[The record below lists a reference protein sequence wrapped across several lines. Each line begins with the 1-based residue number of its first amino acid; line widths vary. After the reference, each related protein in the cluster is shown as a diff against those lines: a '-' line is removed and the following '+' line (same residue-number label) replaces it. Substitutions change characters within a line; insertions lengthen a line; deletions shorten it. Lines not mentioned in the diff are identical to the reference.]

1 MNFLLQLSNFKNH
14 SVHFISSQICKNLFI
29 LSYLNFIWLYTL
41 SYVKIIDNC
50 MDMTLWIVGLRIRIF
65 NFAIKLLTC
74 ILYIVRVMSDSVPSE
89 WWVYRYFF
97 SYDAF
102 QIICSFSAVFLLS
115 ILFIFQNR
123 IFVCFIQSEHYIST
137 CRKIDRLKET
147 NYPIFFSLFRIK
159 SMNLSLLVEIC
170 VYVTTLILKC
180 TGNKWIPDKETPS
193 YIRLIKY
200 LYASNYYVMYEIILF
215 WPRCSIWVLIY
226 FLFKS
231 IPSLSLSLLHL
242 QLIYKLGRSLTGF
255 EYRWL

>member
-1 MNFLLQLSNFKNH
+1 MHPVH
-14 SVHFISSQICKNLFI
+14 SEGHVRLCP
-29 LSYLNFIWLYTL
+29 
-41 SYVKIIDNC
+41 
-50 MDMTLWIVGLRIRIF
+50 LRM
-65 NFAIKLLTC
+65 
-74 ILYIVRVMSDSVPSE
+74 VSVQ
-89 WWVYRYFF
+89 VFFF

-115 ILFIFQNR
+115 FYLSFRIEYLFVSYRVNITLA
-123 IFVCFIQSEHYIST
+123 T

-180 TGNKWIPDKETPS
+180 NIWITDKETPS

-200 LYASNYYVMYEIILF
+200 LYASNYYVMYEIVLF

-226 FLFKS
+226 FLSKS

-255 EYRWL
+255 